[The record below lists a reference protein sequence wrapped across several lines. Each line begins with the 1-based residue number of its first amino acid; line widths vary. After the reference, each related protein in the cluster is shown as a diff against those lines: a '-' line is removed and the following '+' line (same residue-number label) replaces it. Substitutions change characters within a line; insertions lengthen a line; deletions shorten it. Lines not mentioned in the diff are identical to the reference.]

1 VATDIQRKKW
11 ITILLHLLIWIGIF
25 LFPYLQF
32 PGQKID
38 PVQVFHRTW
47 IPLLRFAFIFY
58 LNYLIL
64 TRKILFRKKYILF
77 FLINIGLI
85 GFFLW
90 FGDQMRGFFFG
101 GEFRDMMPMKP
112 HMPDSGRFP
121 VPPGKMVPPP
131 GNPFFF
137 RDLFSL
143 IIPVIFSV
151 AVSATENW
159 VRTEAEKKEIENKNL
174 ESELQHL
181 KYQLQPHFFFN
192 SLNNIYSLVE
202 ISPVKAQEAI
212 HNLSKLMRYLLYDT
226 GNETVELTE
235 EIVFLKKY
243 IQLMELRQ
251 SGKTTTTAIFPEDPP
266 AHCPIAPLLFIPLIE
281 NAFKHGVS
289 AMESSMI
296 SFQMT
301 LKQNQVL
308 FTSENSDFRKGTEDR
323 SGSGIGLKNLQKRLD
338 LLYPE
343 RHKLT
348 FTETANIFQASLW
361 IDLSGRR

>member
-1 VATDIQRKKW
+1 M
-11 ITILLHLLIWIGIF
+11 LHLLIWIGIF

-47 IPLLRFAFIFY
+47 LPLLRFAFIFY
-58 LNYLIL
+58 LNYLLL
-64 TRKILFRKKYILF
+64 TRKILFRKKYLLF
-77 FLINIGLI
+77 FLTNALIIGI
-85 GFFLW
+85 FLW

-101 GEFRDMMPMKP
+101 GGFRDMIPMKP

-121 VPPGKMVPPP
+121 FPHVKLDPPP

-226 GNETVELTE
+226 GRETVELAE

-251 SGKTTTTAIFPEDPP
+251 TGKISTLASFPDDPP
-266 AHCPIAPLLFIPLIE
+266 APCPIAPLLFIPLIE

-289 AMESSMI
+289 ALESSMI
-296 SFQMT
+296 SFKLT
-301 LKQNQVL
+301 LENNRVL
-308 FTSENSDFRKGTEDR
+308 FISENSDFRKGTEDR

-338 LLYPE
+338 LLYPK

-348 FTETANIFQASLW
+348 FSETGNIFKASLW
-361 IDLSGRR
+361 IDLNRHR

>member
-1 VATDIQRKKW
+1 M
-11 ITILLHLLIWIGIF
+11 LHLLIWMVIF

-47 IPLLRFAFIFY
+47 LPLLRFAFIFY
-58 LNYLIL
+58 LNYFLL
-64 TRKILFRKKYILF
+64 TRKILFRKKYLLF
-77 FLINIGLI
+77 FLTNAILI
-85 GFFLW
+85 GIFLW

-121 VPPGKMVPPP
+121 VPPGKMNPPP

-226 GNETVELTE
+226 GNATVELSG

-251 SGKTTTTAIFPEDPP
+251 TGKTSIEGSFPDDPP
-266 AHCPIAPLLFIPLIE
+266 APCLIAPLLFIPLIE

-289 AMESSMI
+289 AMDTSKI
-296 SFQMT
+296 SFKMT
-301 LKQNQVL
+301 FEQNQVL
-308 FTSENSDFRKGTEDR
+308 FISENSDFRKGTDDR
-323 SGSGIGLKNLQKRLD
+323 SGSGIGLKNLRKRLD
-338 LLYPE
+338 LLYPD

-348 FTETANIFQASLW
+348 FTETGNVFIASLW
-361 IDLSGRR
+361 INLSGQR

>member
-1 VATDIQRKKW
+1 MSTDKQRKKW
-11 ITILLHLLIWIGIF
+11 LIILLHLLIWIGMF

-32 PGQKID
+32 PGQKVD

-47 IPLLRFAFIFY
+47 LPFLRFASIFY
-58 LNYLIL
+58 LNYFIL
-64 TRKILFRKKYILF
+64 TRNIPFRKKYILF
-77 FLINIGLI
+77 FMTNVIFIGI
-85 GFFLW
+85 FLW
-90 FGDQMRGFFFG
+90 FGDQMRGYFFG
-101 GEFRDMMPMKP
+101 GDFREMMAPNP
-112 HMPDSGRFP
+112 HLPDSVRFP
-121 VPPGKMVPPP
+121 VPQGIMRNPPV
-131 GNPFFF
+131 NPFFI
-137 RDLFSL
+137 RELFSL

-159 VRTEAEKKEIENKNL
+159 VRSEAEKKEIENKNL

-226 GNETVELTE
+226 GNDSVELSE
-235 EIVFLKKY
+235 EIDFLKKY

-251 SGKTTTTAIFPEDPP
+251 SGKTITSASFPDNPP
-266 AHCPIAPLLFIPLIE
+266 SICPIAPLLFIPLIE

-289 AMESSMI
+289 ATQSTMI
-296 SFQMT
+296 SFIMT
-301 LKQNQVL
+301 LEDNKVL
-308 FTSENSDFRKGTEDR
+308 FISENSDFRKGTEDR
-323 SGSGIGLKNLQKRLD
+323 SGSGIGLTNLQKRLD
-338 LLYPE
+338 LIYPE

-348 FTETANIFQASLW
+348 FTETSKTFKVSLW
-361 IDLSGRR
+361 IDMNGHR